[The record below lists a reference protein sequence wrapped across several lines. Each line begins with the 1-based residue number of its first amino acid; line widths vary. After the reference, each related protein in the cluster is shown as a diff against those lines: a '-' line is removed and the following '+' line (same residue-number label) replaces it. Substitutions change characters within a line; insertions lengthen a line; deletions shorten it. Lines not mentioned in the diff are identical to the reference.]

1 MAVKYVSSR
10 QTGNSP
16 DTGVC
21 HFVVREKTG
30 FWETFTITSKTD
42 ISRTPNRM
50 DNNSVLTRSKIRFA
64 GISHV
69 VFLVMAAGSGSG
81 QVPLRRLVVPLRGPS
96 GASVGTAVFRTT
108 ITGKLSI
115 HIEVMN
121 LSAGRHAVHIHENSV
136 CDGAMDFLTAGDHF
150 NPDERQHG
158 YMNPMGHHAGDLP
171 GNISV
176 EVKHVRKTN
185 QTTEGEAEFTV
196 DDLSLTPGAAN
207 SVLGRSIIVHD
218 GADDMRADPTGN
230 SGNRVACGV
239 IEALLVT

>member
-1 MAVKYVSSR
+1 
-10 QTGNSP
+10 
-16 DTGVC
+16 
-21 HFVVREKTG
+21 
-30 FWETFTITSKTD
+30 
-42 ISRTPNRM
+42 M

-96 GASVGTAVFRTT
+96 GAPVGTAVFRTT

-115 HIEVMN
+115 NIAVMN

-158 YMNPMGHHAGDLP
+158 YMNPDGHHAGDLERTGTGWFLAELRP
-171 GNISV
+171 GLAHRV
-176 EVKHVRKTN
+176 ELRWADHQHQPLWHHVLLARRIARKSRN
-185 QTTEGEAEFTV
+185 YRPDHAF
-196 DDLSLTPGAAN
+196 D
-207 SVLGRSIIVHD
+207 
-218 GADDMRADPTGN
+218 RAHLFA
-230 SGNRVACGV
+230 SRKA
-239 IEALLVT
+239 